1 MHISVVIATIG
12 RAPVTRRTVK
22 HLERQTRLADRT
34 LIVAVEPGDVA
45 GVESTVPAFEIAFA
59 EKGLCKQRNH
69 SLKVLGKT
77 TDVIVY
83 LDDDFVPCDDFLE
96 NLEALFAADETLV
109 GVTGHVIAD
118 GVRGVGI
125 GFDEALALTA
135 AWRRETSG
143 AQAKPRESLYG
154 CNMAV
159 RVSALDGLSFDERLP
174 NYGWLEDVDLTYQ
187 LGQRGKLIES
197 PMVAGVHMGSKAA
210 RSPGKRLG
218 YSQIANPVYLLRKK
232 TIPPVL
238 ARRLMLR
245 NATANLMRSFY
256 PEPYV
261 DRRGRLWGNLVALK
275 DLVTGRI
282 DPMRITEFR

>member
-1 MHISVVIATIG
+1 MHLSVVIATIG

-22 HLERQTRLADRT
+22 HLERQTRPADRT
-34 LIVAVEPGDVA
+34 LIVAVSPGDVE
-45 GVESTVPAFEIAFA
+45 GVESAAAGFEIAFA
-59 EKGLCKQRNH
+59 EKGSCRQRNQGIDM
-69 SLKVLGKT
+69 LGVS
-77 TDVIVY
+77 TDVIIF
-83 LDDDFVPCDDFLE
+83 LDDDFVPCDDYFQ
-96 NLEALFAADETLV
+96 NLEALFLADADLV

-118 GVRGVGI
+118 GVRGHGI
-125 GFDEALALTA
+125 GFDEAANMTA

-143 AQAKPRESLYG
+143 AQEKKRESLYG

-159 RVSALDGLSFDERLP
+159 RVSALEGLKFDERLP

-218 YSQIANPVYLLRKK
+218 YSQIANPIYLLRKK

-282 DPMRITEFR
+282 DPLRITEFR

>member
-1 MHISVVIATIG
+1 MHLSVVIATIG

-22 HLERQTRLADRT
+22 HLERQTRPADRT
-34 LIVAVEPGDVA
+34 LIVAVSPGDVE
-45 GVESTVPAFEIAFA
+45 GVECAATGFEIAFA

-69 SLKVLGKT
+69 ALKALGT
-77 TDVIVY
+77 QTDAIVF

-96 NLEALFAADETLV
+96 NLETLFETDSDLV

-118 GVRGVGI
+118 GVRGVGLD
-125 GFDEALALTA
+125 FDEAVALIS
-135 AWRRETSG
+135 AWKRETSG
-143 AQAKPRESLYG
+143 AQEKKRESLYG

-159 RVSALDGLSFDERLP
+159 RVSALEGLAFDERLP

-218 YSQIANPVYLLRKK
+218 YSQIANPIYLLRKK